1 MNVKNKLSKLAE
13 ERISQRVL
21 YVLIGVIALVFVLFF
36 SVGFYTPFA
45 GDPSFNAPLFTDV
58 LLIFMWALFG
68 LAVFAMVLSLIHSAR
83 TISGKQRIVNDIPTY
98 RISVAV
104 FGTTLLCLV
113 LSFMVGSSH
122 PMVINGANY
131 TDKFWLKVS
140 DMFVTSSIVLLLFAI
155 AVTVFG
161 ATRYYR
167 KKNKNANV

>member
-1 MNVKNKLSKLAE
+1 
-13 ERISQRVL
+13 
-21 YVLIGVIALVFVLFF
+21 
-36 SVGFYTPFA
+36 
-45 GDPSFNAPLFTDV
+45 
-58 LLIFMWALFG
+58 MWILFG

-83 TISGKQRIVNDIPTY
+83 TISGKQRIVNGIPTY

-113 LSFMVGSSH
+113 LSFMFGSSH